1 MNSTTTSADNIS
13 LGFVEKNIELFPV
26 SRSVTFF
33 GVSNLP
39 EIRMSPPHRHEFSDN
54 FMMTLR
60 AGAGGVW
67 YWGSTIISL
76 SHDFHKLMLD

>member
-39 EIRMSPPHRHEFSDN
+39 EIRMSPRTDMSFP
-54 FMMTLR
+54 
-60 AGAGGVW
+60 
-67 YWGSTIISL
+67 TIS
-76 SHDFHKLMLD
+76 